1 MATITMESPLNTHPC
16 TGVSREILST
26 QLPGIQKKE
35 KRKEDSP
42 QRMDMTFTLDPPQ
55 KSHPSGHAQ
64 GLLAAEL

>member
-42 QRMDMTFTLDPPQ
+42 QRMDMTSVTPLKNP
-55 KSHPSGHAQ
+55 HPSGHAQ